1 MAALEAASLAYFDE
15 QPQLALLL
23 DGNAHVVRISDRLRK
38 YLGIPE
44 SVTLSGPLSN
54 LVSPGRHEPL
64 RLGLEAIREPASETN
79 ILLSMV
85 YEGQT
90 SPSIAWR
97 FSRSRD
103 GKAIYAVASA
113 PEEKPTGR
121 IVASDL
127 ARKVDLLQHIIDTM
141 PVVVWAVD
149 DKGIFTLSDGAAL
162 AILGLQPGQ
171 VVGLDALELYAAEP
185 AIVEAIR
192 DALAGKYSCHVVA
205 GSGFMWESRYI
216 PIMAEDGRVTGV
228 VGFSL
233 DVTER
238 VHAEKELRQ
247 QLALVE
253 QQETAIRTLST
264 PIMRVWEGVLALPLV
279 GMLDA
284 TRIERILAALLE
296 AVVHD
301 QAEYVI
307 IDLTGISDVDDTAA
321 DYIFKVLR
329 ALALLGTQ
337 AIVTGIRPAVARAL
351 VELGLDLGQV
361 VTLGNLEEAIRL
373 VMKRRNKRTK

>member
-1 MAALEAASLAYFDE
+1 MAVLEAAALVYFDE

-23 DGNAHVVRISDRLRK
+23 DGNAHVVRVSDRLRK
-38 YLGIPE
+38 YMGIPE
-44 SVTLSGPLSN
+44 SVTLAGPLSN

-64 RLGLEAIREPASETN
+64 RLGLDAIREPGSETS

-103 GKAIYAVASA
+103 GKTIHAVALE
-113 PEEKPTGR
+113 PEEKQTGR
-121 IVASDL
+121 VVASDL
-127 ARKVDLLQHIIDTM
+127 GRKVDFLQRIIDTM

-149 DKGIFTLSDGAAL
+149 DNAIFTLSDGAAL
-162 AILGLQPGQ
+162 ATLGLQPGQ
-171 VVGLDALELYAAEP
+171 VVGMNSLELYAAEP

-192 DALAGKYSCHVVA
+192 DGLAGKFTCHIVS

-216 PIMAEDGRVTGV
+216 PIVADDGRVTGV

-238 VHAEKELRQ
+238 VQAEKELRQ
-247 QLALVE
+247 QLELVE
-253 QQETAIRTLST
+253 QQETAIRSLST
-264 PIMRVWEGVLALPLV
+264 PIMRVWDGVLALPLV

-284 TRIERILAALLE
+284 TRIERILEALLE

-337 AIVTGIRPAVARAL
+337 AVVTGIRPAVARAL

-373 VMKRRNKRTK
+373 VMKRRNTRTK